1 MFNKARQ
8 ITPYFYGL
16 VVAVLCGCSAPVEF
30 DPTKHYRIT
39 GDVSG
44 YTDEWINT
52 KFLVKQRTYD
62 ENGDPTTL
70 TLEETKSSD
79 GKFVI
84 VGEIAEPTVVSV
96 FVENDGKS
104 GDRAEMVIEV
114 GADLTVSY
122 PNKTVGMVADGGG
135 IHGTLV
141 STWQFSDEYRKAI
154 NVYGDLLEKK
164 RAAEEAAEND
174 PEGAE
179 EQASNAVD
187 GSETTPQS
195 QDIDTADLAAEETQA
210 TAGELANASSD
221 TEEAADSS
229 GEPEEEVD
237 EMYEAYRAVMDIR
250 QTALDA
256 FAMDDENPEVALLA
270 IELGAL
276 DPKKAIVRLDEL
288 RPFFTDEAVAKR
300 ITPRRARLV
309 AYQEKVLADESLGVG
324 ESAPAFTAPA
334 LVGADVSLHSVLADN
349 EVVLLDF
356 WASWCGPCIKT
367 FPHLKELHAAYGD
380 QGFEIVSVSI
390 DDTNEDWD
398 EASEE
403 HELPWINLGDI
414 SKTDGP
420 VSSAYGVTFIPK
432 GYVLDSNGVI
442 IAKDIKTEDLEELL
456 ASKLSSDESSSD
468 LGMNS
473 PETESESEQGS

>member
-1 MFNKARQ
+1 MFNKARR
-8 ITPYFYGL
+8 ITPYLYGL
-16 VVAVLCGCSAPVEF
+16 VAISIFGCTAPVEY

-39 GDVSG
+39 GDVSD
-44 YTDEWINT
+44 YAEEWIDAR
-52 KFLVKQRTYD
+52 FLVKQRTFD
-62 ENGDPTTL
+62 ENGDPTVL
-70 TLEETKSSD
+70 TLAETNSSD

-84 VGEIAEPTVVSV
+84 VGEITEPTVVSV

-114 GADLTVSY
+114 GSDLTVSY
-122 PNKTVGMVADGGG
+122 PNKTVGMVADGAGF
-135 IHGTLV
+135 HGTLI
-141 STWQFSDEYRKAI
+141 STWQFSDEYQTAI
-154 NVYGDLLEKK
+154 DVYGDLLEKK
-164 RAAEEAAEND
+164 RAVEEAAEN
-174 PEGAE
+174 ESSGAE
-179 EQASNAVD
+179 EQASSAVD
-187 GSETTPQS
+187 ENETTPQS
-195 QDIDTADLAAEETQA
+195 QEIDTADLAAEETQS
-210 TAGELANASSD
+210 TASELANASSD
-221 TEEAADSS
+221 TEEVADSS
-229 GEPEEEVD
+229 SETEEEVN

-250 QTALDA
+250 QAALDS
-256 FAMDDENPEVALLA
+256 FAMDNENPELALLA

-288 RPFFTDEAVAKR
+288 RPSFTEEAIAKR
-300 ITPRRARLV
+300 ITPRRAGLV

-334 LVGADVSLHSVLADN
+334 LAGADVSLHSVLADN
-349 EVVLLDF
+349 QVVLLDF

-367 FPHLKELHAAYGD
+367 FPHLKELHATYGD

-398 EASEE
+398 EASKE

-420 VSSAYGVTFIPK
+420 VTSAYGVTFIPK

-456 ASKLSSDESSSD
+456 ATKLSSDETSSD
-468 LGMNS
+468 LGMTS
-473 PETESESEQGS
+473 SETESETEQGS

>member
-1 MFNKARQ
+1 MFNKARS
-8 ITPYFYGL
+8 IATFFYG
-16 VVAVLCGCSAPVEF
+16 VVAVAILGCTAPVEY
-30 DPTKHYRIT
+30 DPTKHYRIS
-39 GDVSG
+39 GDVSD
-44 YTDEWINT
+44 YAEEWIDA

-62 ENGDPTTL
+62 ENGDPTVVTL
-70 TLEETKSSD
+70 AETNSSD

-114 GADLTVSY
+114 GAELTVSY

-135 IHGTLV
+135 IHGKLV
-141 STWQFSDEYRKAI
+141 STWQFSDEYQTAI
-154 NVYGDLLEKK
+154 DVYGDLLEKK

-174 PEGAE
+174 SDGAE
-179 EQASNAVD
+179 EQASSAEDEN
-187 GSETTPQS
+187 ETTPHS
-195 QDIDTADLAAEETQA
+195 QEIDTANVAVEETQA
-210 TAGELANASSD
+210 AAGELANASSD
-221 TEEAADSS
+221 TDETADSS
-229 GEPEEEVD
+229 SETEEEVD
-237 EMYEAYRAVMDIR
+237 EMYAAYRAVMDIR

-256 FAMDDENPEVALLA
+256 FAMDNGNPELALLA

-276 DPKKAIVRLDEL
+276 NPEKSIIRLDEL
-288 RPFFTDEAVAKR
+288 APSFDEATVNQR
-300 ITPRRARLV
+300 IKPRRARLV
-309 AYQEKVLADESLGVG
+309 AYQERVEADESLGVG
-324 ESAPAFTAPA
+324 ESAPAFTAPTLA
-334 LVGADVSLHSVLADN
+334 GADVSLHSVLADN
-349 EVVLLDF
+349 QVVLLDF

-367 FPHLKELHAAYGD
+367 FPHLKELHATYGD

-414 SKTDGP
+414 SKSDGP

-456 ASKLSSDESSSD
+456 ASKLASDEASSD
-468 LGMNS
+468 LGMTS
-473 PETESESEQGS
+473 SETESETEQGS

>member
-1 MFNKARQ
+1 MFNKTRYFA
-8 ITPYFYGL
+8 PYFY
-16 VVAVLCGCSAPVEF
+16 VLIGAAILGCSAPIEY

-39 GDVSG
+39 GDVTG
-44 YTDEWINT
+44 YTDDWIDA

-62 ENGDPTTL
+62 ENGDPTVL
-70 TLEETKSSD
+70 TLAETNSSD

-84 VGEIAEPTVVSV
+84 VGEIVEPTAVSV

-135 IHGTLV
+135 IHGTLI
-141 STWQFSDEYRKAI
+141 STWQFSDEYQTAI
-154 NVYGDLLEKK
+154 DVYGDLLEKK

-174 PEGAE
+174 SEGAE
-179 EQASNAVD
+179 EQASSAVD
-187 GSETTPQS
+187 ENETTPQS
-195 QDIDTADLAAEETQA
+195 QEINTADLAAEETQSS
-210 TAGELANASSD
+210 AGELANASSD

-229 GEPEEEVD
+229 SETEEEVD

-250 QTALDA
+250 QTALDS
-256 FAMDDENPEVALLA
+256 FAMDDENPELALLA

-288 RPFFTDEAVAKR
+288 RPSFTEESVAKR

-309 AYQEKVLADESLGVG
+309 AYQEKVEADESLGVG

-334 LVGADVSLHSVLADN
+334 LAGADVSLHSVLADN
-349 EVVLLDF
+349 QVVLLDF

-367 FPHLKELHAAYGD
+367 FPHLKELHATYGD

-414 SKTDGP
+414 SKSDGP

-456 ASKLSSDESSSD
+456 ASKLSSDKSNSD
-468 LGMNS
+468 LGMTS
-473 PETESESEQGS
+473 AEVESETEQGS

>member
-1 MFNKARQ
+1 MFNKARS
-8 ITPYFYGL
+8 ITTFFYGL
-16 VVAVLCGCSAPVEF
+16 VAVAILGCTPPVEY

-39 GDVSG
+39 GDVSD
-44 YTDEWINT
+44 YADEWIDA

-62 ENGDPTTL
+62 ENGDPTVL
-70 TLEETKSSD
+70 TLAETDSSD
-79 GKFVI
+79 GTFVI
-84 VGEIAEPTVVSV
+84 VGEIAEPTAVSV

-114 GADLTVSY
+114 GAELTVSY

-135 IHGTLV
+135 IHGTLI
-141 STWQFSDEYRKAI
+141 STWQFSDEYQTAI
-154 NVYGDLLEKK
+154 DVYGDLLEKK
-164 RAAEEAAEND
+164 RTAEEAAEND
-174 PEGAE
+174 SEGAE
-179 EQASNAVD
+179 VQASSAVD
-187 GSETTPQS
+187 ENETTPQN
-195 QDIDTADLAAEETQA
+195 QEINTADLAAEETQSS
-210 TAGELANASSD
+210 AGELAKASSD

-229 GEPEEEVD
+229 SETEEEVD

-250 QTALDA
+250 QTALDS
-256 FAMDDENPEVALLA
+256 FAMDDENPELALLA

-288 RPFFTDEAVAKR
+288 RPSFTEESVAKR

-309 AYQEKVLADESLGVG
+309 AYQEKVEADESLGVG

-334 LVGADVSLHSVLADN
+334 LAGADVSLHSVLADN
-349 EVVLLDF
+349 QVVLLDF

-367 FPHLKELHAAYGD
+367 FPHLKELHATYGD

-414 SKTDGP
+414 SKSDGP

-456 ASKLSSDESSSD
+456 ASKLSSDASTSD
-468 LGMNS
+468 LDVVS
-473 PETESESEQGS
+473 QDSESEVEQGS